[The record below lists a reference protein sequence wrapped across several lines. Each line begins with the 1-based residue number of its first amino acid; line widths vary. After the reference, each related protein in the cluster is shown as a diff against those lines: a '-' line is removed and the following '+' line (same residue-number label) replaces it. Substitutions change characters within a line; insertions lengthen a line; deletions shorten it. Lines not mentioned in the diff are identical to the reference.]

1 MTRKR
6 LRCAIY
12 TRVSTDEGL
21 DQDYNS
27 LEAQRDACLAYIK
40 SQAGEGWVAT
50 KDLYDDGGY
59 SGGSMERPALQQLLT
74 DVRNKSL
81 DSLIVYKVDRLTRS
95 LADFA
100 KIVEIL
106 DDQGVSFVSVTQQF
120 NTTSSMG
127 RLTLNVLLSFAQF
140 EREVTAERIR
150 DKIAASKKK
159 GMWMG
164 GVVPLGYDVIERK
177 LIVNPSEAETVRTLF
192 RLYRE
197 LGTVKRLK
205 EEADRLGLR
214 TKARKPNNP
223 SHRGRRGGDPF
234 TIGHLYKLLANRLYL
249 GEMTHKGA
257 SYPGEHDAII
267 EQGLWDAVEDQLNRN
282 ALKRS
287 RTAKT
292 NGSNLLTGLLY
303 DEEGNRISPHYC
315 VKQGRRYRYYV
326 SRNPGSRSEWRLP
339 ARTIETVVVSGIVA
353 FLKDQRR
360 VIDQVIPAQVINDAV
375 ERMLARAKDLGN
387 QLETGTASQR
397 RSTLVDLVDRVGLS
411 QERVR
416 VELQR
421 SGLLQKLR
429 DEIDDLPVDDT
440 EDASVVIELPVTFK
454 RRGVET
460 KIVIAGEENAASTPD
475 PALINAVTLA
485 NRWFADLK
493 TGKARSVKQL
503 AESVGV
509 DKGDVSRI
517 LPLAFLAPD
526 IVEAILDGRHPVD
539 LTAYRLKRIHTL
551 PYDWQEQRLLLGF
564 A

>member
-12 TRVSTDEGL
+12 TRKSTDEGL

-50 KDLYDDGGY
+50 KDLYNDGGY

-74 DVRNKSL
+74 DIRNKTV
-81 DSLIVYKVDRLTRS
+81 DAVIVYKVDRLTRS

-100 KIVEIL
+100 KIVDVL

-164 GVVPLGYDVIERK
+164 GVVPLGYDVVDRK

-197 LGTVKRLK
+197 VGTVKLLK
-205 EEADRLGLR
+205 EEADRIGLR

-223 SHRGRRGGDPF
+223 SQSGRRGGDPF
-234 TIGHLYKLLANRLYL
+234 TMGHLYKLLANRLYL

-267 EQGLWDAVEDQLNRN
+267 GPDLWNAVQDQLSRN

-303 DEEGNRISPHYC
+303 DEQGNRISPHYC

-326 SRNPGSRSEWRLP
+326 SRNPGGRSEWRLP
-339 ARTIETVVVSGIVA
+339 AGTIETVVVSGIVA
-353 FLKDQRR
+353 FLKDQRQ
-360 VIDQVIPAQVINDAV
+360 VIDQVIPAQVINDGV

-475 PALINAVTLA
+475 PALINAVTSA

-493 TGKARSVKQL
+493 TGKVRSVKQL

>member
-1 MTRKR
+1 
-6 LRCAIY
+6 
-12 TRVSTDEGL
+12 V
-21 DQDYNS
+21 
-27 LEAQRDACLAYIK
+27 
-40 SQAGEGWVAT
+40 V
-50 KDLYDDGGY
+50 
-59 SGGSMERPALQQLLT
+59 
-74 DVRNKSL
+74 
-81 DSLIVYKVDRLTRS
+81 VYKVDRLTRT

-164 GVVPLGYDVIERK
+164 GVVPLGYDVIDRK
-177 LIVNPSEAETVRTLF
+177 LIVNPPEAETVRTLF

-197 LGTVKRLK
+197 LGAVKRLK

-214 TKARKPNNP
+214 TKARKPNN
-223 SHRGRRGGDPF
+223 SCHSGRRGGDPF

-267 EQGLWDAVEDQLNRN
+267 EQGLWDAVEDQLSRN

-292 NGSNLLTGLLY
+292 NGSNLLTGLLF

-326 SRNPGSRSEWRLP
+326 SHNPEARSEWRLP

-353 FLKDQRR
+353 FLKDQRQL
-360 VIDQVIPAQVINDAV
+360 IDQVVPAQGPNDAV
-375 ERMLARAKDLGN
+375 ERMLARARELGN
-387 QLETGTASQR
+387 RLETGTASQR
-397 RSTLVDLVDRVGLS
+397 RSVLVDLVDRVS
-411 QERVR
+411 VSKERVR
-416 VELQR
+416 VEMRR
-421 SGLLQKLR
+421 SELVQKLR
-429 DEIDDLPVDDT
+429 GETNNLPVDDI
-440 EDASVVIELPVTFK
+440 EHASVVMELPVTFK

-475 PALINAVTLA
+475 PALINAVTSA
-485 NRWFADLK
+485 HRWFADLK
-493 TGKARSVKQL
+493 TGKAQSIKHL

-551 PYDWQEQRLLLGF
+551 PYDWQAQRDLLGF
-564 A
+564 T

>member
-12 TRVSTDEGL
+12 TRKSTDEGL

-27 LEAQRDACLAYIK
+27 LVAQRDACLAYIK
-40 SQAGEGWVAT
+40 SQTGEGWVAT

-74 DVRNKSL
+74 DIRNKTV
-81 DSLIVYKVDRLTRS
+81 DVVVVYKVDRLTRS

-100 KIVEIL
+100 KIVETL

-164 GVVPLGYDVIERK
+164 GVVPLGYNVVERK
-177 LIVNPSEAETVRTLF
+177 LIVNASEAETVHTLF

-214 TKARKPNNP
+214 TKARKPNN
-223 SHRGRRGGDPF
+223 SCHSGRRGGDPF
-234 TIGHLYKLLANRLYL
+234 TMGHLYKLLANRLYL

-267 EQGLWDAVEDQLNRN
+267 EPDLWDAVEDQLSRN

-315 VKQGRRYRYYV
+315 LKQGRRYRYYV
-326 SRNPGSRSEWRLP
+326 SRNPEARSEWRLP
-339 ARTIETVVVSGIVA
+339 ARTIETVVISGLVA
-353 FLKDQRR
+353 FLKDQRQL
-360 VIDQVIPAQVINDAV
+360 IDQVIPAQGPNDAV
-375 ERMLARAKDLGN
+375 ERVLARARELGN
-387 QLETGTASQR
+387 RLETGTASQR
-397 RSTLVDLVDRVGLS
+397 RSILVDLVDRTDLS
-411 QERVR
+411 QVRVR
-416 VELQR
+416 VEMRR
-421 SGLLQKLR
+421 SELLRRLR
-429 DEIDDLPVDDT
+429 EENGNPRTNDTDDT
-440 EDASVVIELPVTFK
+440 SVVIDLPVTFK

-460 KIVIAGEENAASTPD
+460 KIVIAGEENAVSTPD
-475 PALINAVTLA
+475 PALINAVTSA
-485 NRWFADLK
+485 HRWFADLK
-493 TGKARSVKQL
+493 TGKAQSIKHL

-526 IVEAILDGRHPVD
+526 IVEAILDGRHPID

-551 PYDWQEQRLLLGF
+551 PYDWQAQRVLLGF
-564 A
+564 T